1 MLFDVEGRGPQN
13 IPVRALTVAGWT
25 GRDRAKVDHHIA
37 ELAAIGVAPPST
49 VPVFYRASVAT
60 LTQADAIEALGDETS
75 GEAEPLLVRW
85 DGRLWLGLGSD
96 HTDRGLEAHSVAH
109 SKQICA
115 KPVAGALWSLDA
127 LRDRLDGLVLRSW
140 IEEGGAEVL
149 YQDGTLAAIRP
160 LAELE
165 ATNSLAEGEA
175 MLCGTL
181 GAIGGVRP
189 AARFRMALI
198 DEASG
203 RRIEHAYRVTALP
216 VRS

>member
-1 MLFDVEGRGPQN
+1 MLFDVEWRGPQH
-13 IPVRALTVAGWT
+13 IPLKALTIAGWT
-25 GRDRAKVDHHIA
+25 GRDRAKVEHHIA

-49 VPVFYRASVAT
+49 TPVFYRGSASL
-60 LTQADAIEALGDETS
+60 LTHRAAIEVLGDETS

-85 DGRLWLGLGSD
+85 SGRLWLGLGSD

-109 SKQICA
+109 SKQVCA
-115 KPVAGALWSLDA
+115 KPVAGVLWSFDS

-140 IEEGGAEVL
+140 IEENGAEVL
-149 YQDGTLAAIRP
+149 YQNGALAAIRP
-160 LAELE
+160 LAKIE
-165 ATNSLAEGEA
+165 AAKPLAEGEA

-189 AARFRMALI
+189 ASRFRMALI